1 MRLVKNVLFII
12 DIAYIFLYDYFVFL
26 FDKDYKRF
34 IKTLATDLSK
44 RNVLYVKL
52 FQAISLN
59 NNFIDETT
67 NMELLKFTDN
77 VPYTDNDV
85 NVEILEEISKTF
97 NLAGERIPIN
107 SGMISLVYKMKR
119 FDEDV
124 IIKIKR
130 KNIDK
135 RFDDSMENLLFFIY
149 IISLF
154 PELSHFDI
162 PNIIRKNIILLK
174 EQLDFCK
181 EVANTKE
188 MAKNCINLK
197 YIKIPYI
204 YENVTELFPNAI
216 MMEFIKGEHITKL
229 SDDDF
234 DEYAKLVIK
243 YGIVSIINDSVTH
256 GDLHAGNIIFI
267 KNSVKPFY
275 QLGLIDFG
283 IVTRIEE
290 DMTHLFLDLLSNLN
304 VYSSKLLAEKI
315 LNANILPKKVFES
328 VSDENKKILIDEAI
342 IIIEETLYGSKNVN
356 QTKIYDFMK
365 KFNRFLS
372 NLNIKT
378 LYINHQF
385 VKLQMALAMSQ
396 GVSLHLCKN
405 DYMPLANKVLNEL
418 FHKDLF

>member
-1 MRLVKNVLFII
+1 MRLVKNVLFMF
-12 DIAYIFLYDYFVFL
+12 DITSIFLYDYFVFL

-44 RNVLYVKL
+44 RNIFYVKL

-59 NNFIDETT
+59 NKFIDETT
-67 NMELLKFTDN
+67 NMELLTFTDN

-85 NVEILEEISKTF
+85 NLELLEEISQTF
-97 NLAGERIPIN
+97 NLSGEGIPIN

-119 FDEDV
+119 YDEDV

-135 RFDDSMENLLFFIY
+135 RFEDSMENLLFFLY
-149 IISLF
+149 IIALF

-162 PNIIRKNIILLK
+162 PNIIHKNIILLK

-181 EVANTKE
+181 EVMNAKE
-188 MAKNCINLK
+188 MAKNCTKLK
-197 YIKIPYI
+197 YIKIPYV
-204 YENVTELFPNAI
+204 YENVTELFSNAI
-216 MMEFIKGEHITKL
+216 MMEYIKGEHITKL
-229 SDDDF
+229 SNDDF

-243 YGIVSIINDSVTH
+243 YGIVSIINNSVTH

-267 KNSVKPFY
+267 KNNVKPFY
-275 QLGLIDFG
+275 QVGLIDFG
-283 IVTRIEE
+283 IVTRIDE
-290 DMTHLFLDLLSNLN
+290 DMTHMFLDILSNLN
-304 VYSSKLLAEKI
+304 IYPSKLLAEKI
-315 LNANILPKKVFES
+315 LNAIILPKKVFES
-328 VSDENKKILIDEAI
+328 IPVENKKTLIDETIFI
-342 IIIEETLYGSKNVN
+342 INETLYGSKNVN

-365 KFNRFLS
+365 KFNHFLN
-372 NLNIKT
+372 NLNIKN
-378 LYINHQF
+378 LYINDEF

-396 GVSLHLCKN
+396 GVGLHLCKN